1 MDTPGEMNK
10 DGFLDSVIES
20 YETRIQNIQTAFQS
34 SENITESSY
43 TLFNN
48 VHNSIDELKKER
60 ENLNTRLCE
69 SLAKNGSFRKK
80 DYYTLMSGILG
91 SLDEKE
97 KDAETQFLIFIE
109 AQKDTARQLKDSI
122 LDINDITSDGLG
134 EKIAQIRDQ
143 LSGILKL
150 QEMRKKKV
158 MDAFLEFQ
166 QMHNNIMECLGNLLK
181 NEDHILINDIKKI
194 KQQLVID
201 KTK

>member
-20 YETRIQNIQTAFQS
+20 YETRIQKIQTAFQS